1 MVGLKTLQTHMFGWI
16 KKVNGMNNIQ
26 EKTEEYIM
34 KHLQFNKNGVNHS
47 PIKHW
52 KVDNVTEVAIYQGE
66 RGERPDLDFIVKY
79 KEEGKRLRTP
89 SHTHWIVDLLV
100 KSEVSKDNLL
110 SFVNDMIKIY
120 DETVPFQSVEE
131 RYNYLLKFP
140 TQMVTKH
147 STLQGHGYYSIQT
160 LTAFIELF
168 SKCEKQSTGAFMFR
182 GLLSLVKE
190 YCEGQKDF
198 YQIVGYSKRV

>member
-1 MVGLKTLQTHMFGWI
+1 
-16 KKVNGMNNIQ
+16 MNNIQ
-26 EKTEEYIM
+26 EKKGEYIM
-34 KHLQFNKNGVNHS
+34 KHLQFNKNGETHI

-52 KVDNVTEVAIYQGE
+52 KTDNVTEVAIYQGS
-66 RGERPDLDFIVKY
+66 RGENPEIDFIVKY

-100 KSEVSKDNLL
+100 KSETNKQNLL
-110 SFVNDMIKIY
+110 SFVDDLMKIY
-120 DETVPFQSVEE
+120 DESVPFKSVEE
-131 RYNYLLKFP
+131 RNKYVLKYP

-147 STLQGHGYYSIQT
+147 SSLQGHGYYTIQT

-168 SKCEKQSTGAFMFR
+168 SLCEKQTTGAFMFR

-190 YCEGQKDF
+190 YCEGKKDF
-198 YQIVGYSKRV
+198 YQIVGLSKRV